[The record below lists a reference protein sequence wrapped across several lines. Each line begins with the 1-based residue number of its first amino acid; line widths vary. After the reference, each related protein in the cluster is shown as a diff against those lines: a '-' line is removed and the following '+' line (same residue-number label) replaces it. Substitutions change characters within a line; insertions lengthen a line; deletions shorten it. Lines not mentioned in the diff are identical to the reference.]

1 MGANQI
7 CTGQDQVAQQQPK
20 GFVSKPKDLQQLP
33 SQTMPSLQFP
43 GPHPPEKDYLSGT
56 CSRLMRVASFVFI
69 CCEQS
74 TSSTAKYDG
83 FKWHAIGHRRTRW
96 KFMKF
101 QALQSQTRVENL
113 QWKTLGNGWAMAS
126 SLDSHLS
133 SRSCGG
139 ISRKK
144 IAILKHWK

>member
-1 MGANQI
+1 
-7 CTGQDQVAQQQPK
+7 
-20 GFVSKPKDLQQLP
+20 
-33 SQTMPSLQFP
+33 MPSLQFP

-126 SLDSHLS
+126 SLDQIAVRPLRQFDSHLS
-133 SRSCGG
+133 SRSCRGDL
-139 ISRKK
+139 SKK
-144 IAILKHWK
+144 NCNSETLEMMG